1 MDHRA
6 AVGGMWDVIGA
17 LQFDYLVA
25 QGLRPDHHLLDIG
38 CGSLRGGG
46 RFIWYLDVGH
56 YFGIEKEGELLDMG
70 ISREILTLR
79 DRQPVF
85 RVCEHFDFAGL
96 SPKPFDFALAQS
108 VFTHLPAD
116 EIELCLRNLR
126 PVMADDG
133 VFYAT
138 FWLGE
143 SRPLRKPR
151 DHRSRYQYPMDRI
164 LAFGGAAWMVE
175 YIGEWGHP
183 RGQMMVRFRPA

>member
-25 QGLRPDHHLLDIG
+25 QGLRPEHYLLDIG

-85 RVCEHFDFAGL
+85 RVCEHFDFVGL

-108 VFTHLPAD
+108 VFTHLPAA
-116 EIELCLRNLR
+116 EIELCLRTACSTLR
-126 PVMADDG
+126 SGSVNRDRCANR
-133 VFYAT
+133 AT
-138 FWLGE
+138 TAAATSIRWTAS
-143 SRPLRKPR
+143 SRSVARR
-151 DHRSRYQYPMDRI
+151 GRSSI
-164 LAFGGAAWMVE
+164 SASGATREA
-175 YIGEWGHP
+175 
-183 RGQMMVRFRPA
+183 R